1 MAIDVDQDQEWVTLQ
16 EAARATGKNT
26 SALRGAIFRKKI
38 TKAKKEAG
46 ATGDY
51 WLVHREEL
59 DRLKTDRTG
68 AFDWT
73 DRGRSEEA
81 NGGDRNEQTPNRI
94 GANGGVRG
102 RSTGPIESDRTE
114 AFEGVRDEQ
123 TPSRIGANGGVRG
136 RSAGANGGDRT
147 EAIEGV
153 RDEQTPSRIDAN
165 GGVRERTGAFEDD
178 YETEVPGIAHVN
190 LVTIEYYDQQ
200 REKWER
206 ERSQLE
212 QGIMM
217 YRYKFEEM
225 DRQIKALPAPPEYV
239 KAKIEELE
247 QSLKEEAEA
256 KELVLKELRDKLE
269 EEERLKE
276 EIRSEKERLSA
287 EYEYER
293 RRSWWKKLWGL
304 K

>member
-114 AFEGVRDEQ
+114 AF
-123 TPSRIGANGGVRG
+123 
-136 RSAGANGGDRT
+136 
-147 EAIEGV
+147 EGV

>member
-1 MAIDVDQDQEWVTLQ
+1 MAIDVDRDQEWVTLQ
-16 EAARATGKNT
+16 EAAKATGKKA

-38 TKAKKEAG
+38 TKAKKETG

-59 DRLKTDRTG
+59 DRLKSDRTG
-68 AFDWT
+68 AFDWAE
-73 DRGRSEEA
+73 RGRS
-81 NGGDRNEQTPNRI
+81 NGPNEDDRTGAIEGDRNEQTPNRI
-94 GANGGVRG
+94 GSNGGDRG
-102 RSTGPIESDRTE
+102 RLTE
-114 AFEGVRDEQ
+114 
-123 TPSRIGANGGVRG
+123 PNGD
-136 RSAGANGGDRT
+136 DRT

-153 RDEQTPSRIDAN
+153 RNEQTPNRMGSN
-165 GGVRERTGAFEDD
+165 GGVRGRSGAFEDD

-212 QGIMM
+212 QGMMM

-239 KAKIEELE
+239 KAKIDELE
-247 QSLKEEAEA
+247 QSLKEEAEG
-256 KELVLKELRDKLE
+256 KEQALKELREKLD

-293 RRSWWKKLWGL
+293 RRSWWKKLWGI